1 MSPPPSPNSHRL
13 RRRGVLSHL
22 RDCRRGATAL
32 EFGLVAGPFLAVCI
46 VIIEIGWQFTTAS
59 MLDAAALRASRFGAV
74 GLNPPPAG
82 SGPPNPVCRSGFI
95 PVYLARST
103 NGFLQTRHLTVQAS
117 SVRSLANH
125 LQTPPASQRPAPQP
139 PPLQPQPPQQGQ
151 PAPPPPNFGFGGQ
164 VVEYDIVYRQAFL
177 TLAGARWLGL
187 PNEIV
192 HRATV
197 VIKNEPFLNAPC

>member
-1 MSPPPSPNSHRL
+1 MLAR
-13 RRRGVLSHL
+13 L

-32 EFGLVAGPFLAVCI
+32 EFGLVSLPFIMVCV
-46 VIIEIGWQFTTAS
+46 VIIEVAWQYTTAS
-59 MLDAAALRASRFGAV
+59 ILDAAALRASRFGAV

-82 SGPPNPVCRSGFI
+82 NGPANPTCRSGYI
-95 PVYLARST
+95 PLYLVRST
-103 NGFLQTRHLTVQAS
+103 NGFLETRHLTVQAS
-117 SVRSLANH
+117 STRALSAH
-125 LQTPPASQRPAPQP
+125 LQQPAALQRPAPAP

-164 VVEYDIVYRQAFL
+164 IVEYDIVYRQAFL
-177 TLAGARWLGL
+177 TAAGPRWLGL

-192 HRATV
+192 HRATI